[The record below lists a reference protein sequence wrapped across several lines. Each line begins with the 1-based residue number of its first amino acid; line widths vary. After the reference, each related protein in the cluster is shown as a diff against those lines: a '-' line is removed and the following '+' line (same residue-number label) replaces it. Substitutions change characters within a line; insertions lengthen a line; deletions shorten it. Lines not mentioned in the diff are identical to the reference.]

1 MRIAAITWAVLFS
14 ASLAAD
20 SVSVPNTLS
29 NNTPADADDV
39 QENFQALVEESN
51 ENDQRI
57 ADAEDSIG
65 TLESYFPSDQTKYVS
80 SSGWYTIAYI
90 PCSSVVGGSC
100 TYDLSG
106 KGSAYFII
114 RSDTGPKHQTTVLYA
129 SAIFGM
135 VQLQVLHNQIYSQ
148 QPFTAARI
156 RDGGAYHGALLQIQV
171 DTTANI
177 SLTARLASR
186 EQEGSDSYAMPGWIQ
201 TNWTPDGDALDS
213 IDYTLLTTEAMR
225 EIPTEVQYLS
235 EFSCTAGQILE
246 WNNTR
251 SQWECADLS
260 DIPSVGL
267 PTWVDSLGQTL
278 GYFMVNPNSTTG
290 DHPIVR
296 LEGDDVVYMSNYNA
310 SRDSCNFGS
319 AQEVYYTQP
328 QCAGDAYLMAG
339 SGSYTW
345 LNVLGA
351 GYNGNQFRPVYGT
364 ENLNSIALQS
374 RSSPQADCSVI
385 CVGSSSTASVGS
397 LLEAEDTL
405 IPNDHG
411 STPPNR
417 LVWE

>member
-1 MRIAAITWAVLFS
+1 
-14 ASLAAD
+14 
-20 SVSVPNTLS
+20 
-29 NNTPADADDV
+29 
-39 QENFQALVEESN
+39 
-51 ENDQRI
+51 
-57 ADAEDSIG
+57 
-65 TLESYFPSDQTKYVS
+65 
-80 SSGWYTIAYI
+80 
-90 PCSSVVGGSC
+90 
-100 TYDLSG
+100 
-106 KGSAYFII
+106 
-114 RSDTGPKHQTTVLYA
+114 
-129 SAIFGM
+129 
-135 VQLQVLHNQIYSQ
+135 
-148 QPFTAARI
+148 
-156 RDGGAYHGALLQIQV
+156 
-171 DTTANI
+171 
-177 SLTARLASR
+177 
-186 EQEGSDSYAMPGWIQ
+186 
-201 TNWTPDGDALDS
+201 
-213 IDYTLLTTEAMR
+213 MR

-278 GYFMVNPNSTTG
+278 GYFMVNPNSDG
-290 DHPIVR
+290 EHPIVR

-339 SGSYTW
+339 SGSYAW
-345 LNVLGA
+345 LKVLGA

-364 ENLNSIALQS
+364 ENSNSIALQS
-374 RSSPQADCSVI
+374 RSSPQADCSVT
-385 CVGSSSTASVGS
+385 CVGYSSTASVGS